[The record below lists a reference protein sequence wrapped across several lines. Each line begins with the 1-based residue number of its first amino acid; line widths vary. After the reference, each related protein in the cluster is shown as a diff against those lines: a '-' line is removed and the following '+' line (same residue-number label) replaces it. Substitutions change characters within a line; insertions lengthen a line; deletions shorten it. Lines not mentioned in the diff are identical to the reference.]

1 MTTFQQLSLWSLP
14 PAPDPHQLLQHQ
26 LPAALA
32 GWELWRIDY
41 APRGY
46 RALYRPLS
54 IFTEVQPTIAAT
66 IDQAFAI
73 GFLTETLPRP
83 DLERMFTSFGGV
95 LPSQLRRTLLY
106 LERTYPAKELT
117 YAHRSR

>member
-1 MTTFQQLSLWSLP
+1 MYQLSLWSLLL

-41 APRGY
+41 APKGY
-46 RALYRPLS
+46 RALYRPAS
-54 IFTEVQPTIAAT
+54 VFTEVQPTLTAA
-66 IDQAFAI
+66 IDQAYAI

-83 DLERMFTSFGGV
+83 ELEILFAGFGGV
-95 LPSQLRRTLLY
+95 LPNSLRRTLLY
-106 LERTYPAKELT
+106 LERTYPTKELT
-117 YAHRSR
+117 HAHRWR